1 MFNVHMKK
9 NICWFIKMILPVI
22 SLVVITLILGNMI
35 GWEKF
40 IMGVY
45 NNLAV
50 VTALIAAAIVI
61 TFLLNK
67 GMGTELL
74 KGLISFVV
82 GAFVLYILFVW
93 SFSAKFPLF
102 K

>member
-1 MFNVHMKK
+1 ML
-9 NICWFIKMILPVI
+9 LPVII
-22 SLVVITLILGNMI
+22 SLVVITFILGNII

-40 IMGVY
+40 LMGVY
-45 NNLAV
+45 NNIAAV
-50 VTALIAAAIVI
+50 GALIAAAIAV

-67 GMGTELL
+67 GVGIDLM
-74 KGLISFVV
+74 KGIISFAV

-93 SFSAKFPLF
+93 AFSGKFPWF

>member
-1 MFNVHMKK
+1 
-9 NICWFIKMILPVI
+9 MILPVI

-45 NNLAV
+45 NNLVV
-50 VTALIAAAIVI
+50 VTALIAAVIAITI
-61 TFLLNK
+61 ILNK

-93 SFSAKFPLF
+93 SFSGKFPWF

>member
-1 MFNVHMKK
+1 
-9 NICWFIKMILPVI
+9 MILPVII

-40 IMGVY
+40 IMGMY

-67 GMGTELL
+67 GMGAELL

-93 SFSAKFPLF
+93 AFSGKFPWF